1 MEIYARDIIN
11 ACALMHDTVVEI
23 KQMGKAF
30 ALNCDED
37 FYESNTKYL
46 C

>member
-23 KQMGKAF
+23 KQMGK
-30 ALNCDED
+30 LLR
-37 FYESNTKYL
+37 SIVMKIL
-46 C
+46 